1 MSDMEALPRIELILN
16 FMVAPGMQLTLSAY
30 RHLRQGLVIRP
41 LLALCLALA
50 PAAPAQA
57 GWLNTLFGKRD
68 TKPSASV
75 TPASELVEASTSAA
89 ADSQTPD
96 ALAAID
102 SLADTPSEAIEEEVV
117 TILPS
122 EEETPVDEEDLA
134 LEILNPADLAEAGN
148 LWKRTRAGFKLDLSQ
163 DNDRIATQRNWYTQ
177 HQAHLDR
184 VAVRAS
190 RYLHYTVSEAQQ
202 RGLPTELALLPI
214 IESSYDPFA
223 NSHASASGM
232 WQFIPGT
239 GKIFGLKQNGWFD
252 GRRDIVESTRA
263 AYDFLTQLYN
273 KFGSWELALAAY
285 NAGPG
290 AVQRAINRNIADGL
304 PGDFWSLRLPS
315 ETMSYVPRFLAVAQV
330 INTPENYGLTLI
342 PVADQPHF
350 RAVATSGQVDL
361 TAAASLAGISL
372 KELLQLNPGFS
383 RWATDPEGPHR
394 LLVPASLPVDFEQQI
409 ATLPIPERVL
419 VEHYRVKRGDN
430 LFKIAKRYGLSPAEL
445 KRMNQLKS
453 NRVAV
458 GGTLVVTHA
467 RGGSEAY
474 AQVQEQLFGKRKAS
488 SSTVAIRYYKVRRG
502 DTLSSIARKHG
513 ISTKQLASLNGL
525 KTKSHLRPGQR
536 LSVNQI
542 ASKNDRSSRIA
553 NRSSGKGKGKAKRI
567 SYEVRKGDTLF
578 SIGKRY
584 NVSVKQIKNWNGSSR
599 NIRPGQDLVIYVAS
613 NSYNRQGSL

>member
-1 MSDMEALPRIELILN
+1 
-16 FMVAPGMQLTLSAY
+16 MQLSPIAL
-30 RHLRQGLVIRP
+30 RHHWQGLVIRP
-41 LLALCLALA
+41 LLALCLGLA
-50 PAAPAQA
+50 PIAPAHA
-57 GWLNTLFGKRD
+57 GWLNKIFSRHD
-68 TKPSASV
+68 AQPAQPSVPVAEV
-75 TPASELVEASTSAA
+75 PVLPAAPVETAVV
-89 ADSQTPD
+89 D
-96 ALAAID
+96 AI
-102 SLADTPSEAIEEEVV
+102 ADTVPEAEVIEEEVV
-117 TILPS
+117 TILPTEDS
-122 EEETPVDEEDLA
+122 SSLEDEEEDVAEQP
-134 LEILNPADLAEAGN
+134 ILNPEDLVEAGD
-148 LWKRTRAGFKLDLSQ
+148 LWKRARAGFKLDLTQ
-163 DNDRIATQRNWYTQ
+163 ENERIATQRNWYAQ

-190 RYLHYTVSEAQQ
+190 RYLHHTVSEAQQ
-202 RGLPTELALLPI
+202 RGLPTELALLPV

-223 NSHASASGM
+223 NSHAAASGM

-239 GKIFGLKQNGWFD
+239 GKIFGLKQNAWFD
-252 GRRDIVESTRA
+252 GRRDVIESTRA

-304 PGDFWSLRLPS
+304 PADFWSLRLPS

-330 INTPENYGLTLI
+330 VSTPENYGLTLH

-350 RAVATSGQVDL
+350 RAVATTGQVDL

-409 ATLPIPERVL
+409 AALPAPERMT

-430 LFKIAKRYGLSPAEL
+430 LFRIAKRFGLSPAEL

-453 NRVAV
+453 NSVAV
-458 GGTLVVTHA
+458 GRSLVVTHA
-467 RGGSEAY
+467 RASNEAY
-474 AQVQEQLFGKRKAS
+474 DQVHEQLFGKSRA
-488 SSTVAIRYYKVRRG
+488 SSTVTVTKRYKVRRG
-502 DTLSSIARKHG
+502 DTLSTVARKHG
-513 ISTKQLASLNGL
+513 ITARQLARMNGL
-525 KTKSHLRPGQR
+525 KTKGHLRLGQS
-536 LSVNQI
+536 LKITNTAGKS
-542 ASKNDRSSRIA
+542 DRSSRVA
-553 NRSSGKGKGKAKRI
+553 SRSRGKDNAKRI
-567 SYEVRKGDTLF
+567 SHEVRKGDTLF

-584 NVSVKQIKNWNGSSR
+584 NVSVKQIKNWNGASR

-613 NSYNRQGSL
+613 NSHNRRQGSL

>member
-1 MSDMEALPRIELILN
+1 
-16 FMVAPGMQLTLSAY
+16 MVATGMQLTLLAY

-41 LLALCLALA
+41 LLALCLVLA

-57 GWLNTLFGKRD
+57 GWLKTIFGSRD
-68 TKPSASV
+68 AKPSAS
-75 TPASELVEASTSAA
+75 PAPAT
-89 ADSQTPD
+89 
-96 ALAAID
+96 ALADASISPSVDTTDPLVAID
-102 SLADTPSEAIEEEVV
+102 SLSEGASDVAASDLAEEEVV

-122 EEETPVDEEDLA
+122 EEESPADEEDLA
-134 LEILNPADLAEAGN
+134 LEILNPEDLAEAGN
-148 LWKRTRAGFKLDLSQ
+148 LWDRTRAGFKLDLSQ
-163 DNDRIATQRNWYTQ
+163 DNERIAAQRNWYTQ

-252 GRRDIVESTRA
+252 GRRDVVESTRA

-290 AVQRAINRNIADGL
+290 AVQRAINRNIANGL
-304 PGDFWSLRLPS
+304 PADFWSLRLPS

-330 INTPENYGLTLI
+330 INSPESHGLNLV

-350 RAVATSGQVDL
+350 RAVETSGQVDL

-409 ATLPIPERVL
+409 ASLPAPEQVL

-430 LFKIAKRYGLSPAEL
+430 LFKIAKRFGLSPAEL
-445 KRMNQLKS
+445 KRMNKLKS

-458 GGTLVVTHA
+458 GGMLVVAHA

-474 AQVQEQLFGKRKAS
+474 DQVREQLFGKRKAA
-488 SSTVAIRYYKVRRG
+488 SSTVAVRYYKVRRG
-502 DTLSSIARKHG
+502 DTLSSVARKHG
-513 ISTKQLASLNGL
+513 ITAKQLARLNGL
-525 KTKSHLRPGQR
+525 KTKSHLRLGQR
-536 LSVNQI
+536 LSI
-542 ASKNDRSSRIA
+542 KAASKSDRSSRVA
-553 NRSSGKGKGKAKRI
+553 SRSGSKSKAKRI

-584 NVSVKQIKNWNGSSR
+584 NVSVKQIKNWNGASR

-613 NSYNRQGSL
+613 SGYNRQGSL